1 MGANSDIKAKK
12 IINLKIN
19 NENHQ
24 VIVRAGESLLDIL
37 RNRLYLTGTKMGCN
51 EGDCGA
57 CTVIMNGRPVNSCLV
72 LAVEADGA
80 DILTIEG
87 LAQGSKLHPLQEAFM
102 KYGGY
107 QCGFCTPGMLMS
119 AKALLDKNP
128 NPTEEEIRMG
138 ISGNICRCTG
148 YVKIVES
155 IREAAK
161 VMRGEDKADI

>member
-1 MGANSDIKAKK
+1 MVQNIEEKK
-12 IINLKIN
+12 RVTIINLKIN
-19 NENHQ
+19 NEFHQ
-24 VIVRAGESLLDIL
+24 VVVKPGESLVDML
-37 RNRLYLTGTKMGCN
+37 RNRLRLTGTKKGCN

-87 LAQGSKLHPLQEAFM
+87 LAQGSKLHPLQDAFM

-107 QCGFCTPGMLMS
+107 QCGFCTPGMILT
-119 AKALLDKNP
+119 AKALLDENP
-128 NPTEEEIRMG
+128 DPSDEEIKQG
-138 ISGNICRCTG
+138 ISGNVCRCTG
-148 YVKIVES
+148 FVKIVES

-161 VMRGEDKADI
+161 VIREN